1 MKILDEEIPLR
12 ENLDYSLRRYTAWW
26 LLLLATMILD
36 VVSTVGF
43 VSALGL
49 HKEANALARWLMEA
63 LGLLPGL
70 TAAKVLQVFA
80 VTAIVSLNRRVGNLF
95 LMAIVLLNAWAV
107 VINSI

>member
-1 MKILDEEIPLR
+1 MKVLDEEIPLR

-26 LLLLATMILD
+26 VLLLATMVLD

-49 HKEANALARWLMEA
+49 DKEANALAHLLMSRM
-63 LGLLPGL
+63 GLLPGL
-70 TAAKVLQVFA
+70 LVAKALQLFA
-80 VTAIVSLNRRVGNLF
+80 VTAIVSLSRRVGNLF
-95 LMAIVLLNAWAV
+95 LMTVTLITAWAV